1 VRFHGLIRLVFLTF
15 FAPILLSGLIS
26 LRADETKPIIRIGY
40 QKSGAFLLV
49 RSQGLLEKRLEPLGY
64 QVQWKEFP
72 SGPPLLEAL
81 NSGSLDIGHSG
92 DAPLVFA
99 QAAGVPFQYIGSTSP
114 AEESAGI
121 LVPKDSP
128 IRQVSE
134 LKGKRV
140 AFAKGSSSHYL
151 LAKALLEAGLTFS
164 DIKPIFL
171 QPADA
176 RAAFQSG
183 NVEAWAIWDP
193 YYAAGEIDGNGR
205 ILRDGKGLS
214 PHREFYFGRR
224 DYLTKNGAMV
234 DLLLA
239 VLRETGE
246 KAIQDPKGTAA
257 FLASKLGIAEKVLE
271 KSELRKQRYYAEP
284 MNAQSIA
291 EQQEVADTFARLGL
305 LPQPVRIADL
315 VFKPSL

>member
-1 VRFHGLIRLVFLTF
+1 LTILTLIYPVGIASTIVRG
-15 FAPILLSGLIS
+15 
-26 LRADETKPIIRIGY
+26 DEAKKVVRIGY

-49 RSQGLLEKRLEPLGY
+49 RNEGTLEKRLGPLGY
-64 QVQWKEFP
+64 EVQWKEFP

-81 NSGSLDIGHSG
+81 NGGSLDFGHSG

-99 QAAGVPFQYIGSTSP
+99 QSAGVPFQYIGSTSP

-121 LVPKDSP
+121 LVPKNSP
-128 IRQVSE
+128 LQQVSE

-151 LAKALLEAGLTFS
+151 LAKALIEAGLTFS
-164 DIKPIFL
+164 DITPVYL

-183 NVEAWAIWDP
+183 KVEAWAVWDP

-205 ILRDGKGLS
+205 VLRNGKGLS
-214 PHREFYFGRR
+214 PHREFYFGRK
-224 DYLTKNGAMV
+224 DF
-234 DLLLA
+234 LA
-239 VLRETGE
+239 THGELVAPILDVLRETGD
-246 KAIQDPKGTAA
+246 KAILDPKGTAE
-257 FLASKLGIAEKVLE
+257 FLASKLGIDVQVLE

-291 EQQEVADTFARLGL
+291 GQQEVADTFSKLGL
-305 LPQPVRIADL
+305 IPQPVRIVDD
-315 VFKPSL
+315 VFKPKS